1 MSEGGDHTNSR
12 KLNII
17 IWLDDSLCLTAFSIS
32 VFAAADT
39 EVKIP
44 ANCDLKGQG
53 SSESVTTEILLEGK
67 GEVPASKKHSI
78 RIKGTGKGT
87 FPGDSFYITGIG
99 CQNLSEQ
106 WEQSKGSV

>member
-1 MSEGGDHTNSR
+1 M
-12 KLNII
+12 I
-17 IWLDDSLCLTAFSIS
+17 LCLTVFSVS

-44 ANCDLKGQG
+44 ASVVLKGQG
-53 SSESVTTEILLEGK
+53 SSESVTTEILLEGE

-87 FPGDSFYITGIG
+87 FHHLGFMNTEFIRTVGTIQRFSMI
-99 CQNLSEQ
+99 
-106 WEQSKGSV
+106 KGFII